1 MPKMKR
7 RRSYDLL
14 HYLGVRGHTPL
25 HISHQHQSKM
35 IDPDLTAAYLDAWF
49 NHEITDDELEAWFS
63 LVDEEAEALG
73 IPFSTYEETPIGD
86 IQDT

>member
-7 RRSYDLL
+7 RTSSDLL

-25 HISHQHQSKM
+25 HIPHQHQSKM
-35 IDPDLTAAYLDAWF
+35 TDPILNAAYLDAWF
-49 NHEITDDELEAWFS
+49 NHEITDEELDEWFTS
-63 LVDEEAEALG
+63 CDEEDSL
-73 IPFSTYEETPIGD
+73 STYEETPIGV